1 MQSSPSLAES
11 IRTRRLGSLSR
22 SRGNDHVV
30 NGSVENLI
38 LNFRQTKFVVCR
50 GNCRNGEQT
59 KFFRKR
65 NVHTIRRCEIYCSA
79 TILRRDIGLD
89 VGEYIRQ
96 VARLFYV
103 LYIWPCRP
111 VPALM
116 TVQGR
121 RKRKPIASTRLRNTT
136 SAFY

>member
-1 MQSSPSLAES
+1 VQSSPSLAES

-38 LNFRQTKFVVCR
+38 LNFRQTKFVVCAGIAATVNKPSSFER
-50 GNCRNGEQT
+50 RTFILLGDV
-59 KFFRKR
+59 KF
-65 NVHTIRRCEIYCSA
+65 IA
-79 TILRRDIGLD
+79 LQLLRRDIGLD

>member
-1 MQSSPSLAES
+1 MSYYLYRVFYRVVLKAPHSSTDPPPPGGVFSNEEA
-11 IRTRRLGSLSR
+11 RLLSR
-22 SRGNDHVV
+22 PRGNNDPVV

-38 LNFRQTKFVVCR
+38 LNFRQTKLVVCR

-89 VGEYIRQ
+89 VGEYIR
-96 VARLFYV
+96 
-103 LYIWPCRP
+103 
-111 VPALM
+111 
-116 TVQGR
+116 
-121 RKRKPIASTRLRNTT
+121 
-136 SAFY
+136 

>member
-1 MQSSPSLAES
+1 MA
-11 IRTRRLGSLSR
+11 RLLSR
-22 SRGNDHVV
+22 SRGNDRVV

-65 NVHTIRRCEIYCSA
+65 NVHTIRRFEIYCSA

-89 VGEYIRQ
+89 VGEYIR
-96 VARLFYV
+96 
-103 LYIWPCRP
+103 
-111 VPALM
+111 
-116 TVQGR
+116 
-121 RKRKPIASTRLRNTT
+121 
-136 SAFY
+136 